1 MSGPLGTPGFDLH
14 AESYDA
20 DLNEALAVS
29 GEDKQY
35 FASRRVQWLA
45 RCLEKLGQSSADI
58 LDYGC
63 GTGDTSGLLQSAFR
77 ARSVIGVDISLRS
90 IEVAAR
96 RNGTDACRFMSYSD
110 YSRLQS
116 IDLAYCNG
124 VFHHIPLDQRSSAM
138 EYVYERL
145 RPGGL
150 FAFWE
155 NNPWNPGTRYV
166 MAQCVFD
173 HDAITIPP
181 PEGRA
186 LLREQGF
193 EILRTDYCFFFPRF
207 LSALRFTESALSGLP
222 LGAQYQILCR
232 RPAR

>member
-1 MSGPLGTPGFDLH
+1 MSSPQFDLH

-20 DLNEALAVS
+20 DLNDALSVT

-35 FASRRVQWLA
+35 FASRRVRRLA
-45 RCLEKLGQSSADI
+45 QCLAKLGETPRHI

-63 GTGDTSGLLQSAFR
+63 GTGDTSRLLQDAFG
-77 ARSVIGVDISLRS
+77 AESVLGVDISLRS
-90 IEVAAR
+90 IEVAAK
-96 RNGTDACRFMSYSD
+96 RNGSAIRRFLSFDEYEEAD
-110 YSRLQS
+110 S

-124 VFHHIPLDQRSSAM
+124 VFHHIPLNARSSAV
-138 EYVYERL
+138 EYIYRRL

-150 FAFWE
+150 FSFWE

-173 HDAITIPP
+173 QDAIMIPP
-181 PEGRA
+181 PQA
-186 LLREQGF
+186 KTLLRQQGF
-193 EILRTDYCFFFPRF
+193 EIVRTDYCFFFPRL
-207 LSALRFTESALSGLP
+207 LSGLRFIEPSVARLP

-232 RPAR
+232 KPNR